1 MKKSFK
7 AITSLVLMLLVVMS
21 MSVTA
26 FAASP
31 SITFEGFSK
40 GFDFQ
45 PGSEYTETDLFGSFK
60 NVMPGDTVT
69 ETITFTNSAT
79 DCDFVNLYMRAEAH
93 DETDNPLSPK
103 VAEKENVA
111 TMTEFLSKLSMKVWN
126 GTELIYDASPDQLDG
141 LKSNKFLGTFR
152 TGETAT
158 LKVELSVPIELD
170 NKYANRVGEV
180 DWIFHVEAYN
190 ESQLSVRKVW
200 SDGNANHANDSITVN
215 LLKDGKVES
224 SQELNAANG
233 WAYTFDRLLE
243 GHTWTV
249 EEAEVL

>member
-79 DCDFVNLYMRAEAH
+79 DCDFVNLYMRAER
-93 DETDNPLSPK
+93 
-103 VAEKENVA
+103 
-111 TMTEFLSKLSMKVWN
+111 MMR
-126 GTELIYDASPDQLDG
+126 
-141 LKSNKFLGTFR
+141 R
-152 TGETAT
+152 TI
-158 LKVELSVPIELD
+158 LSVP
-170 NKYANRVGEV
+170 R
-180 DWIFHVEAYN
+180 
-190 ESQLSVRKVW
+190 SRRRSP
-200 SDGNANHANDSITVN
+200 SPP
-215 LLKDGKVES
+215 
-224 SQELNAANG
+224 
-233 WAYTFDRLLE
+233 
-243 GHTWTV
+243 
-249 EEAEVL
+249 

>member
-7 AITSLVLMLLVVMS
+7 AITSLVLMLLVVVS

-103 VAEKENVA
+103 VAEKESVA

-126 GTELIYDASPDQLDG
+126 GTELIYEASPDELDG
-141 LKSNKFLGTFR
+141 LAEPKLLGTFR
-152 TGETAT
+152 KGETAT
-158 LKVELSVPIELD
+158 LTVELTVPLELD
-170 NKYANRVGEV
+170 NDFANRLGEV
-180 DWIFHVEAYN
+180 DWKFIAEEYTSGGGKPTVTPGTLIQTG
-190 ESQLSVRKVW
+190 QLNWPIAVLAAAGGVLIALGWVILRKKRH
-200 SDGNANHANDSITVN
+200 GNA
-215 LLKDGKVES
+215 
-224 SQELNAANG
+224 
-233 WAYTFDRLLE
+233 
-243 GHTWTV
+243 
-249 EEAEVL
+249 